1 MGPCMYRPDK
11 DAVRFTIATCLQ
23 HTSKVLAYP
32 LPSFAAHAACLAL
45 LSVMSRFWSG
55 VFDVLSLLPPPRG
68 EVREMQFPLP
78 LFESSPVALH
88 GLHFRYVG
96 HSERGDCGLPR

>member
-1 MGPCMYRPDK
+1 MYRPDHTWPRLK
-11 DAVRFTIATCLQ
+11 DAVRFTIATFLQ

-68 EVREMQFPLP
+68 EVREMP